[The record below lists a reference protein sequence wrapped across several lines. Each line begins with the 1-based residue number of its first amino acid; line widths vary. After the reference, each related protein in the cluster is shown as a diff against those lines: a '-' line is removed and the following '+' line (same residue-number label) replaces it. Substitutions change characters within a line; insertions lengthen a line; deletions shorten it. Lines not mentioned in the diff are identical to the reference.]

1 MSYESLSEPYKL
13 VLEDIAYNVGGNKAA
28 VWSDIFDSMKAGD
41 TMKIVGHLRRKADGK
56 NTAGMDNRAAKAA
69 YAAGLISTLQE
80 AKDAGLVK
88 ANTNEI
94 PS

>member
-1 MSYESLSEPYKL
+1 
-13 VLEDIAYNVGGNKAA
+13 
-28 VWSDIFDSMKAGD
+28 
-41 TMKIVGHLRRKADGK
+41 
-56 NTAGMDNRAAKAA
+56 MDNRAAKAA